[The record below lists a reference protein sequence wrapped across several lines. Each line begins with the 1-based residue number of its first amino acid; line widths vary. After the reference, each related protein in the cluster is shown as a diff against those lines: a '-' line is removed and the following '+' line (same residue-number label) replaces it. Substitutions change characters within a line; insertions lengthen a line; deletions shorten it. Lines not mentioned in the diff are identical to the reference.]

1 MCREGLRSRGNEW
14 HSCLVPE
21 EKIKVHSIISG
32 QTCRSSSD
40 ELEQDRLDGGYSS
53 SGSSSRDS
61 LVDLEND
68 YHQVYWPCVSGL
80 S

>member
-1 MCREGLRSRGNEW
+1 MKGGTLEGA
-14 HSCLVPE
+14 
-21 EKIKVHSIISG
+21 
-32 QTCRSSSD
+32 D
-40 ELEQDRLDGGYSS
+40 QDKFDGGYSS

-68 YHQVYWPCVSGL
+68 YRQVCWPCSPGL